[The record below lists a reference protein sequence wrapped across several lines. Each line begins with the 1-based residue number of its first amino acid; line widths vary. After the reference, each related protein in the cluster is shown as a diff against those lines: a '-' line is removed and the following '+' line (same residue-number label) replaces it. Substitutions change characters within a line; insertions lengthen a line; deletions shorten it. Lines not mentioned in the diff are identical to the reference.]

1 LEFKVIISDGGNTY
15 QKEIKGEEAARLVG
29 LRIGEQFDGS
39 LIGESGTL
47 QITGGT
53 DKDGFPM
60 RKGITGPRRVQVLL
74 RGGPGFIPTRAG
86 ERKKKRVRGDT
97 VSETTVQIN
106 TKVVGKPKKK
116 VEKEKEAEEKVEKV
130 EKKEEMPKKEK
141 KPPKAKEAKKEEKA
155 EKKEE
160 KPKKEKK
167 PPKAKEAK
175 KEEKEKA
182 PAKPIPLIKIYG
194 VGKVTAEQLRAAG
207 VASVQEFLAA
217 DIQKLSK
224 KSGLTTTQIEK
235 LLEEAQ
241 KLVG

>member
-1 LEFKVIISDGGNTY
+1 MSSGTCRGDLLEFKVIISDGGNTY
-15 QKEIKGEEAARLVG
+15 QKEIKGEEAAHLVG

-60 RKGITGPRRVQVLL
+60 RKGIAGPRRVQVLL

-86 ERKKKRVRGDT
+86 ERRKKRVRGDT

-106 TKVVGKPKKK
+106 TKMVGKPKKE
-116 VEKEKEAEEKVEKV
+116 EKEKEAEEQV
-130 EKKEEMPKKEK
+130 
-141 KPPKAKEAKKEEKA
+141 EKA

-160 KPKKEKK
+160 K

-182 PAKPIPLIKIYG
+182 PAKPIPLTKIYG
-194 VGKVTAEQLRAAG
+194 VGKVTAEQLHTAG
-207 VASVQEFLAA
+207 ITCVQEFLAA

-224 KSGLTTTQIEK
+224 KSGLTPAQIEK

>member
-1 LEFKVIISDGGNTY
+1 MEFKVIISDGGNTY

-60 RKGITGPRRVQVLL
+60 RKGIAGPRRVQVLL

-86 ERKKKRVRGDT
+86 ERRKKRVRGDT
-97 VSETTVQIN
+97 VAETTVQIN
-106 TKVVGKPKKK
+106 TKVVGKPGKKK
-116 VEKEKEAEEKVEKV
+116 EEEKEKEPEEQVEK
-130 EKKEEMPKKEK
+130 E
-141 KPPKAKEAKKEEKA
+141 A

-160 KPKKEKK
+160 EPKKEEK

-182 PAKPIPLIKIYG
+182 PAKPIPLTKIYG
-194 VGKVTAEQLRAAG
+194 VGKVTAEQLQAAG
-207 VASVQEFLAA
+207 ITSVQEFLAA

-224 KSGLTTTQIEK
+224 KSGLTPAQIEK
-235 LLEEAQ
+235 LLEEAK

>member
-1 LEFKVIISDGGNTY
+1 MSSGICRGDLLEFKVIISDGGNTY

-39 LIGESGTL
+39 LIGESGML

-86 ERKKKRVRGDT
+86 ERQKKRVRGDT

-116 VEKEKEAEEKVEKV
+116 EEKAKEAEEQVEKERV
-130 EKKEEMPKKEK
+130 EAEKKEEKPKREE

-155 EKKEE
+155 
-160 KPKKEKK
+160 
-167 PPKAKEAK
+167 
-175 KEEKEKA
+175 
-182 PAKPIPLIKIYG
+182 PAKPIPLTKIYG
-194 VGKVTAEQLRAAG
+194 VGKVTAEQLRVAG
-207 VASVQEFLAA
+207 ITSVQEFLAA

-224 KSGLTTTQIEK
+224 KSGLAPAQIEK

>member
-1 LEFKVIISDGGNTY
+1 MSSGICRGDLLEFKVIISDGGNTY

-39 LIGESGTL
+39 LIGESGML

-60 RKGITGPRRVQVLL
+60 RKGIAGPRRVQVLL

-86 ERKKKRVRGDT
+86 ERRKKRVRGDT

-106 TKVVGKPKKK
+106 TKMVGKPGKKK
-116 VEKEKEAEEKVEKV
+116 VEKKETEPEERAEEV
-130 EKKEEMPKKEK
+130 EKKEE
-141 KPPKAKEAKKEEKA
+141 
-155 EKKEE
+155 
-160 KPKKEKK
+160 K

-175 KEEKEKA
+175 KEEKEK
-182 PAKPIPLIKIYG
+182 PTAKPIPLTKIYG
-194 VGKVTAEQLRAAG
+194 VGKVTAEQLQAAG
-207 VASVQEFLAA
+207 ITSVQEFLAA
-217 DIQKLSK
+217 DIQKISK
-224 KSGLTTTQIEK
+224 KSGLTPAQVEK
-235 LLEEAQ
+235 LLEEAR